1 MDPVKFEAFME
12 EQGHLVLLGI
22 LIVIILIGVF
32 LSKFRVFRFIFATF
46 GRILLFVSFLFCVV
60 ILIAV
65 FSIQS
70 SLAIVLMNTFS
81 ETLIIADNAL
91 LQSNTFT
98 IAAVLFGI
106 SFTIILLLNTVIFS
120 FVKLHAIAYKMYTIG
135 SSFFAQLIIYPIV
148 LVSLLPEIH
157 FSILGTLLIGLS
169 IFPIFLGLIFGDPRV
184 RYIRSL
190 RRGRKNKAD
199 RHKRHKARIE
209 LERWERERPQKRET
223 AQALQKAL
231 FPWIYHR
238 KKPA

>member
-12 EQGHLVLLGI
+12 EHWHLVLLGI

-46 GRILLFVSFLFCVV
+46 GRILLFVSFLFCVG
-60 ILIAV
+60 ILVAV

-70 SLAIVLMNTFS
+70 AVAIILINTFYEKAIVID
-81 ETLIIADNAL
+81 EAL
-91 LQSNTFT
+91 QQSNTFT
-98 IAAVLFGI
+98 YAAILFGI

-120 FVKLHAIAYKMYTIG
+120 FVRLHSIAYKMYTIG
-135 SSFFAQLIIYPIV
+135 VAFIAQLLIYPIV
-148 LVSLLPEIH
+148 LSMALPAVH
-157 FSILGTLLIGLS
+157 FSIVGILLIGLS
-169 IFPIFLGLIFGDPRV
+169 IFPIFLSLIFGDPRV
-184 RYIRSL
+184 RYIRSMG
-190 RRGRKNKAD
+190 RRGNSQAD
-199 RHKRHKARIE
+199 RHERHRARID

-238 KKPA
+238 KKPV